1 MILECDATGKGELS
15 VEKVNQSA
23 RMLGSGFLHDMIGAK
38 KTKGRIYDAANMTID
53 EDEDSAWE
61 APAMV
66 SEDLTEEDLLESLLQ
81 DGDEDALF
89 ISDYESAILDSA
101 REDPE
106 LATAFNAYTDARKRL
121 SERFRNRGFW
131 PSSYNKGKGK
141 GSKGKSKGGF
151 KGQRKSLQQRMLE
164 TSCVCWR
171 LHAEPVVAKGTG
183 KPNVR

>member
-1 MILECDATGKGELS
+1 MSQDDKKRMILECDATGKGELS

-81 DGDEDALF
+81 DGDEDALLNLQ
-89 ISDYESAILDSA
+89 SWTQLEKTQNWQPPSMLTLMPES
-101 REDPE
+101 
-106 LATAFNAYTDARKRL
+106 
-121 SERFRNRGFW
+121 G
-131 PSSYNKGKGK
+131 
-141 GSKGKSKGGF
+141 
-151 KGQRKSLQQRMLE
+151 
-164 TSCVCWR
+164 
-171 LHAEPVVAKGTG
+171 
-183 KPNVR
+183 